1 MPNYDA
7 GSLNKSKRA
16 TKQYRDLDLDFGRN
30 SVTNDVNKLTDI
42 EAVKRSVRNLI
53 NTSHFDRP
61 FHPEIGTQ
69 VHYLLFENFSSAV
82 KLAMERT
89 IIDSIEKYEPRVRL
103 IDVQIE
109 ESVDTNNLIV
119 NIIFALKNTSNPV
132 TISTLISRV
141 R

>member
-1 MPNYDA
+1 MA
-7 GSLNKSKRA
+7 TSKQI
-16 TKQYRDLDLDFGRN
+16 KQFTDLDLSFTINPFTKDLYL
-30 SVTNDVNKLTDI
+30 KTD
-42 EAVKRSVRNLI
+42 EDAVKTAIKHLIRTKNFERS
-53 NTSHFDRP
+53 

>member
-1 MPNYDA
+1 MA
-7 GSLNKSKRA
+7 TSKQI
-16 TKQYRDLDLDFGRN
+16 KQFADLDLSFTINPFTKDLYL
-30 SVTNDVNKLTDI
+30 KTD
-42 EAVKRSVRNLI
+42 EDAVKTAIKHLI
-53 NTSHFDRP
+53 RTKNFERA

-69 VHYLLFENFSSAV
+69 VHSLLFENFSSAV

-89 IIDSIEKYEPRVRL
+89 IVDSIEKYEPRVRL

>member
-1 MPNYDA
+1 MA
-7 GSLNKSKRA
+7 TSKQI
-16 TKQYRDLDLDFGRN
+16 KQFTDLDLSFTINPFTKDLYL
-30 SVTNDVNKLTDI
+30 KTD
-42 EAVKRSVRNLI
+42 EDAVKTAIKHLIRTKNFERS
-53 NTSHFDRP
+53 

-103 IDVQIE
+103 ISVQIE
-109 ESVDTNNLIV
+109 ESVDTNDLVV

>member
-1 MPNYDA
+1 MA
-7 GSLNKSKRA
+7 TSKQI
-16 TKQYRDLDLDFGRN
+16 KQFADLDLSF
-30 SVTNDVNKLTDI
+30 TVNPFTKDLYLKTD
-42 EAVKRSVRNLI
+42 EDAVKTAIKHLIRTKNFERS
-53 NTSHFDRP
+53 